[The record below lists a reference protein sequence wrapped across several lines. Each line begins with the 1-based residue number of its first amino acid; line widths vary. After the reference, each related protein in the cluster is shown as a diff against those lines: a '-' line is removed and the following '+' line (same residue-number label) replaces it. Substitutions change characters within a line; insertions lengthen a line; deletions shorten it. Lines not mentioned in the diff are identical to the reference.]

1 MHWSDL
7 PRTRRALIALCAL
20 SWAGWSGWEL
30 LRPARNPLMDLS
42 GWYTDHFSHMNTARI
57 FLRFGTAIW
66 RTSPQQMLPR
76 PTPEVRARL
85 PPDVFQCADCLFV
98 APGWKK
104 PVLLTW
110 PNVVRPYPPGDM
122 LLTAPIAALY
132 HFTDLSATDANR
144 LLLVLFLAFA
154 HVAIFLL
161 LDGLAFA
168 PGNLRWHALLPG
180 FLGSFALL
188 HWTLEGFYD
197 ASFVVLLLLCWRWL
211 GERRALAAIVAFCA
225 ASFLHFRAYYY
236 APWAL
241 AAAALVVRERRWQAW
256 HGRDWA
262 ALGAAVLLGGA
273 SLATFALVLPS
284 LLSYKV
290 YLSPLFVSR
299 DHRIA
304 PALFLGALIAAVALA
319 AFAAARS
326 WIDALMVPWL
336 AMILT
341 TVRVSEPW
349 YVVATVPW
357 LCAPPRAGLPER
369 HPLVLDARVLVFLF
383 LATAVHGDPRA
394 GLDVI
399 PTWLVRVFW

>member
-66 RTSPQQMLPR
+66 RTPPQQMLPR

-144 LLLVLFLAFA
+144 LLLVL
-154 HVAIFLL
+154 
-161 LDGLAFA
+161 
-168 PGNLRWHALLPG
+168 
-180 FLGSFALL
+180 
-188 HWTLEGFYD
+188 
-197 ASFVVLLLLCWRWL
+197 
-211 GERRALAAIVAFCA
+211 FCA

-304 PALFLGALIAAVALA
+304 PALFLGALIAAVAQA
-319 AFAAARS
+319 PFAAARS